1 MKKILGLISLGALLV
16 SCSNSKLK
24 EYEGVYTYGHEVRI
38 FQDIKNKENYWLYSD
53 NNTLKNLN
61 KIMRER
67 IEEKGVNYPEVRLL
81 IKGIDEGEA
90 TNSLAEPGDRRLKV
104 IEYKI
109 LEN

>member
-24 EYEGVYTYGHEVRI
+24 EYEGVYIYGHEVRI

-53 NNTLKNLN
+53 NNTLESLN
-61 KIMRER
+61 KMMIER
-67 IEEKGVNYPEVRLL
+67 IGEKGVNYPEIRLL

-90 TNSLAEPGDRRLKV
+90 TNGLAEPGDRRLKV
-104 IEYKI
+104 IEYKV